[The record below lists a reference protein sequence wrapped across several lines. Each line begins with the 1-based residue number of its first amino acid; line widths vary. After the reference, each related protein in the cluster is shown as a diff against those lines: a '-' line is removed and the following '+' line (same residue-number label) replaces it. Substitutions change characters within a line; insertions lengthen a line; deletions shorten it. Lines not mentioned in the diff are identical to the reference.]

1 MQRDIFL
8 LDYDG
13 TLAETRPAI
22 LSCLALAFE
31 AVLEPSPSA
40 EALKEQLSRG
50 GTLATLFQAFV
61 PQCDLSKAQAFE
73 KAYRARYLEEDEGK
87 TVLFDGVVPV
97 LEALKAKNI
106 HLAVLS
112 NKHAPTVLASI
123 KRFQLGHFFDAVIG
137 SEPGHAVKPD
147 RRVMDERV
155 RLVYPDA
162 AVERFMMVGDTTA
175 DLLFAR
181 RAGLASC
188 WARYGHGRAEQCVEQ
203 NPDYIIDDVCGLL
216 DLPVE
221 H

>member
-1 MQRDIFL
+1 MPHDIFL

-22 LSCLALAFE
+22 LSCLSLAFE
-31 AVLEPSPSA
+31 AVEESAPSE

-61 PQCDLSKAQAFE
+61 PQSDLSKAQAFE
-73 KAYRARYLEEDEGK
+73 QAYRARYLEEDERK

-106 HLAVLS
+106 HLAILS
-112 NKHAPTVLASI
+112 NKHAPTVSASI
-123 KRFQLGHFFDAVIG
+123 QRFQLGHFFDGVIG
-137 SEPGHAVKPD
+137 SEAGQPVKPD
-147 RRVMDERV
+147 IRVMEERV
-155 RLVYPDA
+155 RLLYPEA
-162 AVERFMMVGDTTA
+162 ALERFVMVGDTTA

-188 WARYGHGRAEQCVEQ
+188 WARYGHGRAEQCLEQ
-203 NPDYIIDDVCGLL
+203 KPDYVMDDVRGLL
-216 DLPVE
+216 GLPV
-221 H
+221 